1 MSRPASHEE
10 GYALVAA
17 LAAMALFA
25 ALSLALI
32 QAAHVGLVQ
41 AGGLAA
47 RAQASAAADAGLAL
61 ALHDLIDGDLRR
73 QGLRDGRPLQV
84 EFHEAHITI
93 RLVDERGKVPINA
106 LDETLLTRVLE
117 RQGLTGRDLAV
128 ARDSLLDW
136 LDDDDQARADGAEA
150 PAYAASGIAPRN
162 GPLWSAAELA
172 RVRGFGPVL
181 AARLAPF
188 ITTDPDARTFDADHA
203 DPRALAALDE
213 NGGAVTALIRARE
226 LAGNQTAL
234 APGDSA
240 ALAGRPF
247 TVIIDADVPGGH
259 AHREA
264 VVERV
269 GGTIHPWRVRAW
281 N

>member
-1 MSRPASHEE
+1 MAHHER

-25 ALSLALI
+25 ALSLSLI
-32 QAAHVGLVQ
+32 QTARIGLAR

-61 ALHDLIDGDLRR
+61 ALHDLVDDDLRR
-73 QGLRDGRPLQV
+73 QGLRDGRALQID
-84 EFHEAHITI
+84 FHDAHITI
-93 RLVDERGKVPINA
+93 RLADERGKVPINA
-106 LDETLLTRVLE
+106 LDETLLTRFLE
-117 RQGLTGRDLAV
+117 RQGLAGRDLAV

-136 LDDDDQARADGAEA
+136 LDDDDEARADGAEA
-150 PAYAASGIAPRN
+150 PAYAAAGIAPRN

-172 RVRGFGPVL
+172 RVLGFGPML

-188 ITTDPDARTFDADHA
+188 ITTDPDARTFDAAHA

-213 NGGAVTALIRARE
+213 NGGAVTAVIRSRE
-226 LAGNQTAL
+226 LTGNQTAL
-234 APGDSA
+234 APGDSGG
-240 ALAGRPF
+240 LSGRPF

-264 VVERV
+264 VVERI
-269 GGTIHPWRVRAW
+269 GSSAHPWRVRAW

>member
-1 MSRPASHEE
+1 
-10 GYALVAA
+10 
-17 LAAMALFA
+17 
-25 ALSLALI
+25 
-32 QAAHVGLVQ
+32 
-41 AGGLAA
+41 
-47 RAQASAAADAGLAL
+47 
-61 ALHDLIDGDLRR
+61 
-73 QGLRDGRPLQV
+73 V
-84 EFHEAHITI
+84 EFHDAHIAI

-117 RQGLTGRDLAV
+117 RQGLAGRDLAV

-150 PAYAASGIAPRN
+150 PAYAAAGIAPRN

-172 RVRGFGPVL
+172 RVQGFGPVL

-188 ITTDPDARTFDADHA
+188 ITTDPDARTFDAAHA

-213 NGGAVTALIRARE
+213 TGGAVTALIRSRE
-226 LAGNQTAL
+226 VAGSQTAL
-234 APGDSA
+234 APGDPGT
-240 ALAGRPF
+240 LAGRPS

-269 GGTIHPWRVRAW
+269 GGAVHPWRVRAW